1 MIHGTLVEQK
11 GCLKKYTKDRPKTVK
26 ESELEGYCIMSSHEL
41 VINSPKTYCLC
52 TFGGENLLWS
62 TRRKRKGEE
71 MMERKEK
78 REIVELHVDLTLP
91 RRSGQDLLPVDD
103 LVINAID
110 HFGISNVLLFNSPN
124 TARNIE

>member
-1 MIHGTLVEQK
+1 M
-11 GCLKKYTKDRPKTVK
+11 
-26 ESELEGYCIMSSHEL
+26 
-41 VINSPKTYCLC
+41 
-52 TFGGENLLWS
+52 WS

-124 TARNIE
+124 TLRNIE